1 MRSSPRRPG
10 PRYAPST
17 KKRGRAARPYKYNA
31 AREIVRFIDK
41 TLHIGGVAVTE
52 LIEQFDS
59 PLYVYD
65 AEVLRQQIRKVT
77 DAFAALPFLPFYAA
91 KANANLAL
99 LRMIEAQGFG
109 CDAVSPGEVFLAR
122 QAGFSPD
129 RIWFTCSNVSD
140 EDLTAIQDASIV
152 INVNSMSEID
162 RVIRLELPNP
172 VALRLN
178 PEVGAGH
185 HRDVITGG
193 YGVKFGIDLAEI
205 EEARALA
212 EAEGLKVVGLHAH
225 IGSGIDRV
233 KPLLESAR
241 KLLGLLDSFSA
252 LQFVNFGGGFSVPYK
267 PAEAEFPI
275 DEYGAKL
282 AELSNAKLRTRGLRC
297 ILEPG
302 RYVVASS
309 GVLLTRVTAKRISS
323 GFEWIG
329 CDTGFN
335 HLARPT
341 RYGAYHHIL
350 NATNGGDSWLREN
363 LPAAAAGSE
372 DGVLIA
378 GNICESG
385 DVFTRDGE
393 RLRPRPLPPTKVG
406 DLLAICDVGAYGFSM
421 ASHYNARLL
430 PAEVLVEGG
439 QARIIRER
447 QKLQDLLQGQSR
459 MHQEPE
465 KRIKN

>member
-1 MRSSPRRPG
+1 M
-10 PRYAPST
+10 
-17 KKRGRAARPYKYNA
+17 
-31 AREIVRFIDK
+31 RFIDK
-41 TLHIGGVAVTE
+41 ILHIGAIPVTE
-52 LIEQFDS
+52 LIERFDS

-65 AEVLRQQIRKVT
+65 AELLREQIHRVT
-77 DAFAALPFLPFYAA
+77 GAFAPLPFQPFYAA

-99 LRMIEAQGFG
+99 LRIIESHGFG

-122 QAGFSPD
+122 HAGFPPD

-140 EDLTAIQDASIV
+140 DDLLAIKDPAIV

-162 RVIRLELPNP
+162 RLVRLRLPNP

-178 PEVGAGH
+178 PDVGAGH

-205 EEARALA
+205 EEARGLA
-212 EAEGLKVVGLHAH
+212 VAAGLKVVGLHAH
-225 IGSGIDRV
+225 IGSGIDRI

-241 KLLGLLDSFSA
+241 KLLSLLDSFPA
-252 LQFVNFGGGFSVPYK
+252 LQFVNFGGGLSVPYK
-267 PAEAEFPI
+267 PGEAEFPI
-275 DEYGAKL
+275 DQYGAKL
-282 AELSNAKLRTRGLRC
+282 AELANGELRNRGLRC

-350 NATNGGDSWLREN
+350 NATNGGDEWLREK
-363 LPAAAAGSE
+363 LPPSAVSSD

-385 DVFTRDGE
+385 DVFTRDGD
-393 RLRPRPLPPTKVG
+393 RLRPRPFPPTTVG

-439 QARIIRER
+439 QARIIRQR
-447 QKLQDLLQGQSR
+447 QKLEDLLQGQSGAQR
-459 MHQEPE
+459 EPQ
-465 KRIKN
+465 KQN